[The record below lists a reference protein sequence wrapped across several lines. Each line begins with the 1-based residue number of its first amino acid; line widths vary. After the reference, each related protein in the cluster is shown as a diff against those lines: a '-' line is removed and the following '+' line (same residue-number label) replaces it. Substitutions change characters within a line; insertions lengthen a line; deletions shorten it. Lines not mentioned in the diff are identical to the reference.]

1 MLLLSGWWAHEDN
14 NRWRSMT
21 KNRFWWKTF
30 ELFVIS
36 SFDIFLLHLV
46 HVLHLWQ
53 WPSEIGDIPS
63 FPTAKY
69 HIHNNIFIFF
79 YSSETLYRKCPCFF
93 LYFWIYPIPGSK
105 EFEKSRE
112 NKKKK
117 TSTEWKCSPVGQY
130 RIFREPLH
138 FHNWKLNSSVRQT
151 LSGMVGIIR
160 KNRFFSVGCVYC
172 IYIYACN
179 IKKTLCRLFFSYLS
193 VFPVSQHIPI
203 SADSY
208 VI

>member
-1 MLLLSGWWAHEDN
+1 MKDIRIVCDIVVRHIFTPPRTSF
-14 NRWRSMT
+14 MT
-21 KNRFWWKTF
+21 MTIR
-30 ELFVIS
+30 
-36 SFDIFLLHLV
+36 
-46 HVLHLWQ
+46 
-53 WPSEIGDIPS
+53 IGDIPS

-93 LYFWIYPIPGSK
+93 FVLLNLSYSGKQRIC
-105 EFEKSRE
+105 RE

-172 IYIYACN
+172 NYIYACN